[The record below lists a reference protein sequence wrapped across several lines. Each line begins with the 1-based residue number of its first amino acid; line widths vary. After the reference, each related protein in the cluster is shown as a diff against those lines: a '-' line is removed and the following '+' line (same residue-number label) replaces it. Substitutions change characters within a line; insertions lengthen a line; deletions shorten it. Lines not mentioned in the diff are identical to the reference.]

1 MEELLHEFSPLFQ
14 EPMGLP
20 LAQNRMHRIH
30 LLPRTTPI
38 AVRSYCYAHVEKEEL
53 EKQCSAMLQSR
64 VI

>member
-14 EPMGLP
+14 E
-20 LAQNRMHRIH
+20 
-30 LLPRTTPI
+30 PI

-53 EKQCSAMLQSR
+53 EKQCSAMLQST